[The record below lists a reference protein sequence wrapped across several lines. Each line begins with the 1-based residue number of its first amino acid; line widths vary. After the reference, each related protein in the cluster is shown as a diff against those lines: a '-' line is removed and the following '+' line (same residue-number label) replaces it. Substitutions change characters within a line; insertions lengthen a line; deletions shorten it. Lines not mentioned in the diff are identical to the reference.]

1 MDGTRQNLR
10 FHITAERY
18 VIFRALGMGDAHRVL
33 LDDRAFVEIG
43 GDVMR
48 RCADKLHAALIGL
61 LVGVCALEARQ
72 ERVVDVDDLARHL
85 AAEVIGQNLHVTGQ
99 HHEFRAARFDQ
110 VHQLRFG
117 LRLVLL
123 RHLDVVEGNVVVDH
137 HFLVIE
143 MVGDDADDIDRQ
155 RADLPAIEEVIE
167 AMAETR
173 HHQHC
178 LHALA
183 VRIDIRFHAEFF
195 RHRLKAFGDGFKGSA
210 FFRNEGDAHEELAGL
225 EVVELRTVD
234 DVAALFRQITG
245 NRGDDATGRF
255 AGYGQ
260 NIGCHSFSLKDFTPA
275 SAGTVRRVP

>member
-1 MDGTRQNLR
+1 
-10 FHITAERY
+10 
-18 VIFRALGMGDAHRVL
+18 
-33 LDDRAFVEIG
+33 
-43 GDVMR
+43 
-48 RCADKLHAALIGL
+48 
-61 LVGVCALEARQ
+61 
-72 ERVVDVDDLARHL
+72 
-85 AAEVIGQNLHVTGQ
+85 
-99 HHEFRAARFDQ
+99 
-110 VHQLRFG
+110 
-117 LRLVLL
+117 
-123 RHLDVVEGNVVVDH
+123 
-137 HFLVIE
+137 
-143 MVGDDADDIDRQ
+143 
-155 RADLPAIEEVIE
+155 
-167 AMAETR
+167 MAETR